1 MTAPVVLI
9 TGAAKRLGAGM
20 AKHFHQQGYSVVVSY
35 QNSEQAAQ
43 NLVDELNQKRK
54 QSAYAMRLNLSD
66 STSFKEFAKQ
76 LESQVGRRLDVLINN
91 ASAFYPTPFEQSTE
105 SEWAELIDVNVKAAY
120 FLSQALHTQLSAN
133 KGCIINMVDIYAQK
147 PLKNHPVYSISK
159 AAMAMLTQSL
169 ALELAPAVRV
179 NGISPGAIL
188 WPENSNPEWEQSL
201 LEKIPLQTI
210 GSIEAI
216 AKTAYL
222 LADNH
227 YITGQ
232 IIAVDGGRSLNM

>member
-1 MTAPVVLI
+1 MTAPVVLV
-9 TGAAKRLGAGM
+9 TGAAQRLGAGM
-20 AKHFHQQGYSVVVSY
+20 VRYFHQHGYRVVISY

-43 NLVDELNQKRK
+43 SLVDELNQQRK

-66 STSFKEFAKQ
+66 SAGFKEFAKQ
-76 LESQVGRRLDVLINN
+76 LENQVGRLDVLINS

-105 SEWAELIDVNVKAAY
+105 SQWAELIDVNVKAAY

-147 PLKNHPVYSISK
+147 PLKTHPIYSISK

-169 ALELAPAVRV
+169 ALELAPHIRV

-201 LEKIPLQTI
+201 LEKIPLQTL

-222 LADNH
+222 LAENH

>member
-9 TGAAKRLGAGM
+9 TGAAQRLGAGM
-20 AKHFHQQGYSVVVSY
+20 AKHFYQQGYSVVISY

-43 NLVDELNQKRK
+43 NLVDELNQQRK
-54 QSAYAMRLNLSD
+54 QSTYAMRLNLSD

-76 LESQVGRRLDVLINN
+76 LESQVGRLDVLINN

-105 SEWAELIDVNVKAAY
+105 LQWAELIDVNVKAAY

-147 PLKNHPVYSISK
+147 PLKNHSIYSISK
-159 AAMAMLTQSL
+159 AAMTMLTQSL

-188 WPENSNPEWEQSL
+188 WPENSNPEWEKSL

-216 AKTAYL
+216 AKTACL
-222 LADNH
+222 LAENH
-227 YITGQ
+227 YVTGQ

>member
-9 TGAAKRLGAGM
+9 TGAAQRLGAGM
-20 AKHFHQQGYSVVVSY
+20 AKHFHQHGYSVVISY

-43 NLVDELNQKRK
+43 NLVNELNQQRR
-54 QSAYAMRLNLSD
+54 QSAYAMPLNLGD
-66 STSFKEFAKQ
+66 SASFKGFAKQ
-76 LESQVGRRLDVLINN
+76 LESQVGRLDVLINN
-91 ASAFYPTPFEQSTE
+91 ASAFYPTPFEQSMD
-105 SEWAELIDVNVKAAY
+105 SQWAELIDVNVKAAY
-120 FLSQALHTQLSAN
+120 FLSQTLHTQLSAN
-133 KGCIINMVDIYAQK
+133 NGCIINMVDIYAQK
-147 PLKNHPVYSISK
+147 PLKNHPIYSISK

-169 ALELAPAVRV
+169 ALELAPAIRV

-201 LEKIPLQTI
+201 LEKIPLQTV

-232 IIAVDGGRSLNM
+232 IIAVDGGRSLNI